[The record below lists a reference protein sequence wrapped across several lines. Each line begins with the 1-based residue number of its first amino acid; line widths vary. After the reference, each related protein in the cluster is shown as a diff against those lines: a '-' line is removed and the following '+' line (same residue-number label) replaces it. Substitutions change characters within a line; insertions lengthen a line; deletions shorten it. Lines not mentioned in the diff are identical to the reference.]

1 MTIMFTP
8 NKDDMMRMV
17 KAFVS
22 IHHEVNHV
30 HIKDDIG
37 PNAPDA
43 PFFKRVA
50 TMDAMD
56 EEDYIEMSERFR
68 KYIGTQLPAIMKIA
82 GYPTN
87 TDWARAL
94 DALHQI
100 GEEAKTKRL
109 AREKIQ
115 REYARLLHKGKKKMQ
130 GYVSEFITEKGSKST
145 FTPLSDS
152 ELKFMKG
159 ELLDMGIDVAAVN
172 ELVDGAN
179 ENGLNKLASIK
190 SQFSLDVEEYEEVW
204 YSKNDYQQ
212 RYPRKSKRLKLVW
225 KGRNTKLYYDLKEAV
240 PFPSFKYQNY
250 TMSCSLDSMVIEKV
264 SSILSKHG
272 YDTSK
277 LDVVG
282 VSLKTTEPKTNS
294 SGYAVRLKGDA
305 LFIKLPYNDTTCR
318 NVIKGLNGRRWV
330 PDAKQWTVPI
340 SEANVLIKKLKEAGD
355 WSDTPASLLT
365 ELKGIGTLNDY
376 LKGKAERIAISSATT
391 LTDDALVKDMKERL
405 SVHFPA
411 DKELYPFQYAGVR
424 FAELADGRCL
434 IGDDMGIGKTMQ
446 AIAYAALHEEYWPVL
461 VVCPANVKYNWLKEI
476 QTWLPDVT
484 VQAIKTGTQDIDDTS
499 FTVIN
504 YDLAKRQEERLHEL
518 DANLIIFDESHYLK
532 NSKAQRTQACVALAE
547 GADSVLCLSGTAI
560 TNRPVE
566 LFTTLEMI
574 RPAEYKGNFFQYGK
588 RYCGAEHNGYGW
600 DFTGASN
607 ISELHEKLRDCM
619 IRRLKKEVLTELP
632 DKVRQFIPVV
642 PNQKEMAAYKR
653 THRQWLTEYAHH
665 KAEGSVPLGF
675 VLNMLTDLRHHAGT
689 LKVGATI
696 DWVGDYKEQNEDK
709 PIIVFYHHKDVGAG
723 LLSMMEN
730 DKRFNH
736 KRWRVI
742 AGGTPSIKRQEYV
755 EQFQA
760 GMLDGLLCSTIA
772 AKEGLTLTAADTTVF
787 VEREWV
793 PGWEEQAE
801 DRICRIGATGD
812 TVWATYLSV
821 VGTIDEK
828 FDRIVEAKREITSA
842 ILDGGEVGEDRAGI
856 AVALLEAMVE
866 AGEIPADMLKHMGG
880 SKPKS
885 HDKKEEE
892 E

>member
-1 MTIMFTP
+1 MITP

-17 KAFVS
+17 RAFVS
-22 IHHEVNHV
+22 IHHEVNSI

-50 TMDAMD
+50 AKDEMD
-56 EEDYIEMSERFR
+56 EEDYIEMSQRFR
-68 KYIGTQLPAIMKIA
+68 KYIGTQLPEIMEIA
-82 GYPTN
+82 GYAPT
-87 TDWARAL
+87 TDWGKAL
-94 DALHQI
+94 DGLHQI
-100 GEEAKTKRL
+100 GEEAKEKRL
-109 AREKIQ
+109 EREKIQ
-115 REYARLLHKGKKKMQ
+115 REYAKKLSKGEQKVNS
-130 GYVSEFITEKGSKST
+130 YVNDLITQKGCESY

-152 ELKFMKG
+152 ELKSLKN
-159 ELLDMGIDVAAVN
+159 ELLDIGIDVASVN

-179 ENGLNKLASIK
+179 ESGLSKLEYFK

-225 KGRNTKLYYDLKEAV
+225 KGRNTKLYYDLKTAV

-282 VSLKTTEPKTNS
+282 ASIKTTEPKTNS

-305 LFIKLPYNDTTCR
+305 LFLKLPYNDTTCR
-318 NVIKGLNGRRWV
+318 NVVKGLNGRKWI

-340 SEANVLIKKLKEAGD
+340 SEANIFIKKLKEASEWD
-355 WSDTPASLLT
+355 DNPASLLT
-365 ELKGIGTLNDY
+365 ELEGIDELNDY
-376 LKGKAERIAISSATT
+376 LKGKAERIAISGAAT
-391 LTDDALVKDMKERL
+391 LTDDKVVKEMESRL
-405 SVHFPA
+405 AKIFPA
-411 DKELYPFQYAGVR
+411 GRTLYPFQYAGVR
-424 FAELADGRCL
+424 FAELAPNKSCL
-434 IGDDMGIGKTMQ
+434 IGDDMGVGKTIQ
-446 AIAYAALHEEYWPVL
+446 ALAYAALHEELWPVL

-476 QTWLPDVT
+476 QTWLPHVG
-484 VQAIKTGTQDIDDTS
+484 VQAVKTGKEDIECET
-499 FTVIN
+499 FTIIN
-504 YDLAKRQEERLHEL
+504 YDLAKRQQDNLHAL
-518 DANLIIFDESHYLK
+518 GAKLIIFDESHYLK
-532 NSKAQRTQACVALAE
+532 NSKAQRTQACVALAGE
-547 GADSVLCLSGTAI
+547 ADSVLCLSGTAI

-574 RPAEYKGNFFQYGK
+574 RPAEYKGNFFQYAK
-588 RYCGAEHNGYGW
+588 RYCGAEQNRWGW

-607 ISELHEKLRDCM
+607 IEELHEKLRDCM
-619 IRRLKKEVLTELP
+619 IRRLKKEVLDELP

-653 THRQWLTEYAHH
+653 AHRTWMTDYAHY
-665 KAEGSVPLGF
+665 KAEGRIPLGF

-696 DWVGDYKEQNEDK
+696 DWVADYKEQNEDK
-709 PIIVFYHHKDVGAG
+709 PIIIFYHHKDVGAG
-723 LLSMMEN
+723 LLDMMTN
-730 DKRFNH
+730 DKRYNH

-742 AGGTPSIKRQEYV
+742 AGGTPSIKRQQYV

-772 AKEGLTLTAADTTVF
+772 AKEGLTLTAADTVVF
-787 VEREWV
+787 IEREWV

-801 DRICRIGATGD
+801 DRINRIGQDND
-812 TVWATYLSV
+812 TVWAIYLSV

-828 FDRIVEAKREITSA
+828 FDRIVEEKRRITSA
-842 ILDGGEVGEDRAGI
+842 VLDGGDVGEDRAGI
-856 AVALLEAMVE
+856 AIALLKAMVD
-866 AGEIPADMLKHMGG
+866 AGEIPADMLKHMG
-880 SKPKS
+880 SKPKA
-885 HDKKEEE
+885 HDNKEEE
-892 E
+892 EE